1 MRRRVYTQE
10 EYQALRR
17 EQGAL
22 GLLLLAGVDLICL
35 TVNLLPRPVRS
46 FMMWVLFS
54 LLAALVAFLLHV
66 FFRVEVRSWE
76 EIKYR
81 ITLSTIQASDT
92 PPVAVSGTLIPEK
105 ESIKDKIHRIAPKH
119 GLDPLLVYAVITQES
134 AHAIDAISRKGATG
148 LMQVMPATAKKE
160 CGLDEEELKDP
171 DKNIE
176 CGCHYLRKQIHKFGQ
191 LSFALAAYNAGPT
204 ATTKYKRERG
214 TIPPYPETQKYVR
227 RILDHYNRLSLDASK
242 MGDQQTDQSGRK

>member
-1 MRRRVYTQE
+1 
-10 EYQALRR
+10 
-17 EQGAL
+17 
-22 GLLLLAGVDLICL
+22 
-35 TVNLLPRPVRS
+35 
-46 FMMWVLFS
+46 MMWFLFS

-81 ITLSTIQASDT
+81 ITLSTIQTSDT
-92 PPVAVSGTLIPEK
+92 PPVSVSDILISEK

-134 AHAIDAISRKGATG
+134 AHDIEAISRKGATG
-148 LMQVMPATAKKE
+148 LMQIMPATAKKE

-191 LSFALAAYNAGPT
+191 LRFALAAYNAGPT
-204 ATTKYKRERG
+204 ATLKYIREKG
-214 TIPPYPETQKYVR
+214 TIPPYPETQDYVK
-227 RILDHYNRLSLDASK
+227 RILKHYEKLSLDASK
-242 MGDQQTDQSGRK
+242 MEDQQADQSKRR